1 MTDGIDA
8 LLAELRTTAPA
19 APESLHVRVDA
30 IAAREPAQPLR
41 LRDRFQLRRLVLI
54 AAPAAFALMLGVA
67 LTHGL
72 TTGGTDTDSAV
83 RLKAKSAVHGAANT
97 PAPRTPVYGAA
108 TTPDQRYGESQDSN
122 RRMLAP
128 ITLEAGAAS
137 GGGVLKDATAPQPA
151 KERAQDYR
159 AALTV
164 RVRSLSRLSDAT
176 KEVLRATRSW
186 GGYVV
191 SANYAVPGKD
201 GDSTLTVRIPVQ
213 HVQAAIQRFSSLGT
227 LAAQDVSIRDV
238 QGQINSYTRQL
249 MTIRE
254 RIAKIRAK
262 LTRPDLTPGQ
272 RASLELQLARAQR
285 AAAALRAE
293 RAKLARTASFA
304 TISLTLTTREA
315 AAAQHHDSRA
325 ERTLRDAG
333 SILLL
338 ELAFGLFG
346 LIVAAPIALLAALAW
361 LAARVA
367 RRRAD
372 DRLLGRA

>member
-1 MTDGIDA
+1 MDA

-19 APESLHVRVDA
+19 APEPLRLRVDA
-30 IAAREPAQPLR
+30 IAAREPAQPAR
-41 LRDRFQLRRLVLI
+41 LRDRFHFRRFVVI
-54 AAPAAFALMLGVA
+54 AAPTAFAVMLGVA

-72 TTGGTDTDSAV
+72 ATGNDMSAATKTQPGFTGEPST
-83 RLKAKSAVHGAANT
+83 RHQPGAA
-97 PAPRTPVYGAA
+97 GA
-108 TTPDQRYGESQDSN
+108 DQRKRVLGPLPLNAGTASSSEALRAAN
-122 RRMLAP
+122 AP
-128 ITLEAGAAS
+128 
-137 GGGVLKDATAPQPA
+137 PPA
-151 KERAQDYR
+151 KTRRQDYR
-159 AALTV
+159 ATLTV
-164 RVRSLSRLSDAT
+164 RVPSVRRLSDAT
-176 KEVLRATRSW
+176 KDVISATRAW

-201 GDSTLTVRIPVQ
+201 GDSMLTLRIPVQ

-238 QGQINSYTRQL
+238 QGKINTYTRRL
-249 MTIRE
+249 MTVQE

-262 LTRPDLTPGQ
+262 LARQDLTPGR

-285 AAAALRAE
+285 EAAALRAE

-315 AAAQHHDSRA
+315 AAAPHHDSRA

-346 LIVAAPIALLAALAW
+346 LIVAAPITLLAALAW

-372 DRLLGRA
+372 DRVLGRA